1 MSTVPRRRD
10 QPPEPPPRGAVA
22 AFFEEH
28 RAGLAATLVLAAI
41 AAAVLYGWQNLGGRV
56 RSAADQVL
64 HPEAISVEGI
74 APWVRDDLRLEALRD
89 ASLADGVPLDDPELA
104 RRLARAFDMHP
115 WVRRVVAV
123 ELLHPAAA
131 IVEIECREPVATVA
145 WQDGLLAVDAEGVVL
160 PSADFTAADAA
171 GYPRVT
177 GIGSSPQGAEGSPWG
192 DAAVAEAA
200 AVAAVLGPDWEALRL
215 VELRPVRERDVRLW
229 ELVSSDGGRIL
240 FGSAPGREAAGE
252 PPAAAKIARLRQGG
266 AAGAAGLL
274 DLTVEPPDS
283 PVPPAIPAP

>member
-10 QPPEPPPRGAVA
+10 QPPEPPPRGVVA

-115 WVRRVVAV
+115 WVREVLAV
-123 ELLHPAAA
+123 EVRHPAAA
-131 IVEIECREPVATVA
+131 VIRVRCREPVAMVVVPG
-145 WQDGLLAVDAEGVVL
+145 GLLAVDADGVVL
-160 PSADFTAADAA
+160 PSEDFTAEAAA

-177 GIGSSPQGAEGSPWG
+177 GIASGPRAAVGAAWG
-192 DAAVAEAA
+192 DPLVEQAA
-200 AVAAVLGPDWEALRL
+200 ALAAAIGPDWSRL
-215 VELRPVRERDVRLW
+215 GFVECRPVVGADPAAW
-229 ELVSSDGGRIL
+229 ELVGGGGRAIV
-240 FGSAPGREAAGE
+240 FGSAPGHEQPGE
-252 PPAAAKIARLRQGG
+252 PSAAAKIARLRGLPADAEG
-266 AAGAAGLL
+266 IDLRVSDATAG
-274 DLTVEPPDS
+274 
-283 PVPPAIPAP
+283 